1 MGSGRPSLF
10 QVVTRWAQL
19 GTVAPT
25 VLCPCLEGLPPDFAF
40 TIGIL
45 PVHDANALLLEELAR
60 ADGTARPD
68 FAGVYL
74 ADPFRRLDDVLDRVE
89 AAGIRGVV
97 NLPTVVPFLRD
108 GSNRIFQSLHRIE
121 RTAID
126 HAARRGFDCRLV
138 TTAPAPGRP
147 EEVTLNQ
154 FVFPA
159 RSGQAGPGR
168 ERASP
173 TDARVRAAAPHPQG
187 RNGRSA

>member
-1 MGSGRPSLF
+1 MGSGRPSPF
-10 QVVTRWAQL
+10 QVVTRWAHL
-19 GTVAPT
+19 GTATPT

-97 NLPTVVPFLRD
+97 NLPTVVPFLRH
-108 GSNRIFQSLHRIE
+108 GGNRIFESLHRIE
-121 RTAID
+121 RTAIE

-138 TTAPAPGRP
+138 TTAAAPGRP
-147 EEVTLNQ
+147 DEITLDRLA
-154 FVFPA
+154 FPA
-159 RSGQAGPGR
+159 ESGGG
-168 ERASP
+168 
-173 TDARVRAAAPHPQG
+173 
-187 RNGRSA
+187 GRST